1 MYFYHLCTCRMC
13 ILISLD
19 RTDFAGGFPR
29 QVPDYRRTEK
39 VPRAENPIAGREAGH
54 THWGL
59 IKSGPFL
66 LPFVVCLVIV

>member
-1 MYFYHLCTCRMC
+1 MC

-39 VPRAENPIAGREAGH
+39 VLRAENPIAGREAGH

-59 IKSGPFL
+59 IKSALSPPVRCMSSDRL
-66 LPFVVCLVIV
+66 R